1 MILIINKDF
10 FKEQTYILKRS
21 KDHKSIFAI
30 QLKYL
35 KKIKIINTYYI
46 SKFNLIRMSRL
57 DLDSNFPNNYFVS
70 INI

>member
-35 KKIKIINTYYI
+35 KNK
-46 SKFNLIRMSRL
+46 
-57 DLDSNFPNNYFVS
+57 
-70 INI
+70 